1 MKITQIENSILINE
15 DCLKAMDFLIEKG
28 IKVDGVIT
36 DPPYELENHGGTRSA
51 MAKRA
56 AKVRDEIEFIANG
69 FDYNLAFEKML
80 ALCKIPNLIIFCSN
94 NQISKIMS
102 FFESKKLSTTLLV
115 WKKSNPSPLCN
126 GKHVSDLEFI
136 VYVRGK
142 GAVWNHEAPLE
153 YKYKCKTYPFV
164 SPKQRKHPTEKP
176 IKLMEELITLHTLE
190 GGVVLDP
197 FGGSLTT
204 GVACQ
209 NLNRRFIGIE
219 WNPSRDKEGNLV
231 EPDKYFNIGVKR
243 MQDNLERLKNAS
255 N

>member
-1 MKITQIENSILINE
+1 MKIIQIKNSILINE

-36 DPPYELENHGGTRSA
+36 DPPYELKKHGGTSVA

-56 AKVRDEIEFIANG
+56 AKIGDEVEFIANG

-94 NQISKIMS
+94 SQISKIMS
-102 FFESKKLSTTLLV
+102 FFESKKLTTTLLV

-126 GKHVSDLEFI
+126 GKYVSDLEFI

-142 GAVWNHEAPLE
+142 GATWNHEAPLE
-153 YKYKCKTYPFV
+153 YKCKTYPFV

-176 IKLMEELITLHTLE
+176 IKLMEELVALHTLD
-190 GGVVLDP
+190 GGIVLDP
-197 FGGSLTT
+197 FAGSGTT

-209 NLNRRFIGIE
+209 NLNRKFIGIE
-219 WNPSRDKEGNLV
+219 WNPSKDKDGNLI
-231 EPDKYFNIGVKR
+231 EPDKYFNIAV
-243 MQDNLERLKNAS
+243 ERLNNAS
-255 N
+255 NQG